1 MSVFPRTRFVFAI
14 FVFTQ
19 LFVIVMYYTRT
30 VPDVCECKKLSPSA
44 DSDAVSRDVSSAW
57 SRGVGHSPSNIFYNR
72 VPKCGSRTMLTIVQT
87 LSDFNNFTYIHSKTF
102 LDIII
107 NETEQGELCAEV
119 NDLRVP
125 KFYDRH
131 VHFVDF
137 TRFNME
143 MPVYINIIR
152 DPFERLVSWYHFR
165 RFQSTAVS
173 PLPDAD
179 QNRSYDECVLG
190 NHSEC
195 STPQGECGYFRI
207 IPFFCGQD
215 AFCRIPSQKA
225 LDMAIA
231 NVERYYG
238 PIGVLEQFEQF
249 IETLEI
255 KFPDFFKGAS
265 HVYKELGKSKKKN
278 VTLRKLIPTEKVRQ
292 IMLEKL
298 ELEYKFYFYVRRRF
312 DKMYHEINTEEFR
325 HAQNKTY
332 V

>member
-1 MSVFPRTRFVFAI
+1 MVGSVKRFAEIDEKYSYYGSRGLDRVFPLVN
-14 FVFTQ
+14 
-19 LFVIVMYYTRT
+19 
-30 VPDVCECKKLSPSA
+30 KLDQHLGPSC
-44 DSDAVSRDVSSAW
+44 RL
-57 SRGVGHSPSNIFYNR
+57 P
-72 VPKCGSRTMLTIVQT
+72 
-87 LSDFNNFTYIHSKTF
+87 
-102 LDIII
+102 
-107 NETEQGELCAEV
+107 EGELCAEF
-119 NDLRVP
+119 NNLREP
-125 KFYDRH
+125 AFYDRH

-179 QNRSYDECVLG
+179 HYRSFDECVLG

-195 STPQGECGYFRI
+195 TTPQGESGYFCV

-225 LDMAIA
+225 LDRAIA

-255 KFPDFFKGAS
+255 TFPDYFKGAS
-265 HVYKELGKSKKKN
+265 HVHKALGKSKKKN
-278 VTLRKLIPTEKVRQ
+278 VTVHKLNSTEEVRQ
-292 IMLEKL
+292 IMQKKL

-312 DKMYHEINTEEFR
+312 DKLYHDINTNAFQ
-325 HAQNKTY
+325 HAQNKTS